1 MTTDDIFEDLGDIV
15 VIGIAV
21 LIFFFLMTL
30 IYFITHTIF
39 VCASN
44 LIFRTDF
51 AYPNW
56 KDAEEGTTYCSFIVI
71 FAGIIY
77 FTVLAQ

>member
-1 MTTDDIFEDLGDIV
+1 MNTDDIFEDLGEIV

-21 LIFFFLMTL
+21 LIFFFLMQVIYL
-30 IYFITHTIF
+30 IAHTIF

-51 AYPNW
+51 TYPDW
-56 KDAEEGTTYCSFIVI
+56 EDAKEGTLYCSLIAI
-71 FAGIIY
+71 FVGIIY
-77 FTVLAQ
+77 FIFLAQ